1 MAKARRL
8 STPQTAAVS
17 AFPDLTGPSE
27 FRTITSHI
35 EKESEYKLDDLT
47 TLRIRPVL
55 IEARRLSG
63 QWAPDGDPVYVT
75 KIGFAISTQAPAHL
89 RKGAPVKKTPRV
101 KAKKSGKKS

>member
-63 QWAPDGDPVYVT
+63 QWAPDGDHRLCYKNRLCDFDAGSCPSSQRSAGEKNT
-75 KIGFAISTQAPAHL
+75 TG
-89 RKGAPVKKTPRV
+89 
-101 KAKKSGKKS
+101 